1 MVNFAKYLFVILAV
15 TLILPLMSLFIY
27 ANRQISKMEFDI
39 SNRILENVS
48 KEINF
53 NIENRLK
60 IETVNA
66 MERLYILSADK
77 FTKKDIKNIFK
88 DADVEFSTTFP
99 EKISYYYEVNKNP
112 KPVIYSVVTIPF
124 LEDDIK
130 GITIKKAVD
139 PGVIKLPGPFFIE
152 IYSDKKICN
161 ENLIDFIAPSKATKS
176 IIGFKKDLKSL
187 PLGIPEDKD
196 IAYKIFTLNKN
207 FTKDDITFL
216 IKTSWHIPPAN
227 PYERRAGLIII
238 LFGVLLSIFVARY
251 ININFVNPFLKISA
265 ASKRVKS
272 GDLNLVLKT
281 GTKQKAVQETYT
293 NFNDMVKGLKEKEEL
308 RSGFIRNLTHDLRTP
323 LIAQERAF
331 GAISDKFTEL
341 GLEEEKELS
350 KSLKKNTSHLLRMV
364 NLILES
370 YQFNLSKENLHFEN
384 VNISKAVNDCFIKI
398 KPIADEK
405 EISLINETDDSLFLC
420 TDITCLERII
430 INLCANAIENLSN
443 GGYIKISA
451 QELQKEINITV
462 EDNGKGIPKEDIEHI
477 FDRYFSSKSYNR
489 KIGSGLGLDVVK
501 KLTDIIN
508 GKIELES
515 EVSKYTKFTVTIAK
529 NSKDKEYDKDYTG

>member
-1 MVNFAKYLFVILAV
+1 
-15 TLILPLMSLFIY
+15 
-27 ANRQISKMEFDI
+27 MEFDI

-350 KSLKKNTSHLLRMV
+350 KIASGGEMSRIMLAIKSVLADVDKVPILIFDEIDTGISGKAAKAVSEKMRKIANTHQILAITHLASIAAKADY
-364 NLILES
+364 N
-370 YQFNLSKENLHFEN
+370 YY
-384 VNISKAVNDCFIKI
+384 ISKIVEN
-398 KPIADEK
+398 EK
-405 EISLINETDDSLFLC
+405 TK
-420 TDITCLERII
+420 TT
-430 INLCANAIENLSN
+430 
-443 GGYIKISA
+443 
-451 QELQKEINITV
+451 
-462 EDNGKGIPKEDIEHI
+462 
-477 FDRYFSSKSYNR
+477 
-489 KIGSGLGLDVVK
+489 VK
-501 KLTDIIN
+501 KLTEEETIEEIARISN
-508 GKIELES
+508 GELTKTAIEH
-515 EVSKYTKFTVTIAK
+515 AK
-529 NSKDKEYDKDYTG
+529 ELRNWKN